1 MYRTW
6 LIITVVG
13 LLIGTA
19 SAQEVSEKEPGRFTT
34 RTLQSK
40 GAMQPGQ
47 LLTIRAST
55 GLRGSI
61 TITTSDTS
69 AAVAVYTKQAKTHQ
83 RRRAIDFIDQM
94 AVDFV
99 RIPDGLRLELR
110 APNPPPWETGE
121 AGMIELQITVPP
133 GSRLDVDATYF
144 DMDVVGPLTAVVN
157 TSSLGRLRVRQVD
170 GDIDLVTANRR
181 IEVEDLAGRI
191 SLSTTNAPLTAS
203 RLVALADDATL
214 RNENAD
220 IRIDSLVGGANV
232 RTTFARIDVKRLYCD
247 DARSYIRSNHGPI
260 RVSVVELGSGRLVLN
275 NEFEDIEIEVPA
287 ELSATL
293 SLAVDEL
300 GKIEVSGFPFRS
312 ELVRPNRLNLTA
324 DEGEGW
330 ITASVSRDGNIYM
343 RGTNQGE

>member
-19 SAQEVSEKEPGRFTT
+19 PAQEVSEKEPGVFTT
-34 RTLQSK
+34 RALQSK

-55 GLRGSI
+55 GLSGSI

-121 AGMIELQITVPP
+121 AGMIELKITVPP

-144 DMDVVGPLTAVVN
+144 DMDVTGPQAAVVN

-170 GDIDLVTANRR
+170 GEIDLVTANRR
-181 IEVEDLAGRI
+181 IEAEDLAGRI
-191 SLSTTNAPLTAS
+191 SLSTTNAPLTAK
-203 RLVALADDATL
+203 RLMALADDATL

-220 IRIDSLVGGANV
+220 IHIDSLVGGANV
-232 RTTFARIDVKRLYCD
+232 RTTFARIEVKRLYCD
-247 DARSYIRSNHGPI
+247 DARSYIRSSHGPI
-260 RVSVVELGSGRLVLN
+260 RVSVEELGSGRLVLN

-287 ELSATL
+287 EFSATL

-312 ELVRPNRLNLTA
+312 ELVRPNRLNLIA